1 MDAGNHLEV
10 FLVSAV
16 AAILVIRGYLHL
28 TGYPQLGNPNGEL
41 HIAHVLWGGLLMLAS
56 IIILVTFLSKAAENL
71 AVIIGGI
78 GFGTFI
84 DEVGKFITED
94 NDYFYEPSIAIM
106 YTIFIMVFLGVRAVQ
121 IQRQYSQTE
130 YLMNA
135 IREFEEVA
143 LYNLD
148 SDEKGRILDYLNKS
162 DPDNPLVSELRQVL
176 EQAEIVQVPKPNI
189 FRQIKSWLHSRYKN
203 ISSMRWFPLGL
214 IVFFLFQ
221 LTVSLMYVI
230 SLAISNEPGALSWVE
245 WARLLSSS
253 ASAAFVVWGILS
265 LHKSRLTAFTMFE
278 RSILVSIFFTQV
290 FVFYQERFGALV
302 GLTIDLLILI
312 ALRFM
317 IERERSTLIEQQ

>member
-16 AAILVIRGYLHL
+16 AAILAIRGYLHF
-28 TGYPQLGNPNGEL
+28 TGYPQLGDDDL

-56 IIILVTFLSKAAENL
+56 IIILLTFLSKAAENL

-84 DEVGKFITED
+84 DEVGKFVTQD
-94 NDYFYEPSIAIM
+94 NDYFFKPSVAII

-121 IQRQYSQTE
+121 TRRQYSQTE

-135 IREFEEVA
+135 IRDLEEVA
-143 LYNLD
+143 LHDLD
-148 SDEKGRILDYLNKS
+148 SDEKRRVLSYLSKS
-162 DPDNPLVSELRQVL
+162 DPNNPLVSELRDVL
-176 EQAEIVQVPKPNI
+176 ERAQLVPKPRPNI
-189 FRQIKSWLHSRYKN
+189 FMRIKGWLQSRYRKM
-203 ISSMRWFPLGL
+203 SSMRWFHSGL
-214 IVFFLFQ
+214 IIFFLFQ
-221 LTVSLMYVI
+221 LTGSFIYVV
-230 SLAISNEPGALSWVE
+230 SLAISNEHETLSWVE

-253 ASAAFVVWGILS
+253 VSAVFVLLGVLT
-265 LHKSRLTAFTMFE
+265 LRRSRITAFTMFE
-278 RSILVSIFFTQV
+278 RSILVSIFFTQI
-290 FVFYQERFGALV
+290 FVFYEERFGALV

-317 IERERSTLIEQQ
+317 IERERSTLIKQQ